1 MLKNIWNRF
10 LVWRERR
17 APHPGEI
24 WEEKSEWPDQRIRRW
39 RVVTRVSKNKVRWS
53 ILKLDENQRL
63 RVCGDQTSERW
74 RFVLLMYKT
83 TARMDL
89 ATGHVT
95 DPEHLLTPPAVSSP
109 LPWSTP

>member
-39 RVVTRVSKNKVRWS
+39 CVVTRVSKNKVRWS
-53 ILKLDENQRL
+53 LLRMDEEQRL
-63 RVCGDQTSERW
+63 RVHGDETSSRYY
-74 RFVLLMYKT
+74 FVSAYFRT
-83 TARMDL
+83 TAQMDL
-89 ATGHVT
+89 LTGNIT
-95 DPEHLLTPPAVSSP
+95 DPQHLLTPPAVSSP
-109 LPWSTP
+109 LPWRNA